1 MRNGLDF
8 SLLAK
13 ELAAARPS
21 GRPAAAVRLDRSH
34 AFALPSETAAGSTS
48 SALAHREIPARSHP
62 DGRARA
68 EHPTPPRRADPPN
81 RKEALRND
89 KAQSPYRTEARD
101 GPRHTD
107 RAKRDDTA
115 RSPRST
121 RREDAPRQID
131 APGRARAEQPEDV
144 PADDPT
150 SPPQTDAGGV
160 PADAE
165 QGPAKTAQSDPAG
178 TDEEPDDKAAQDQQG
193 AVAPD
198 GAVPPLPPGAPA
210 SQQGGASPDL
220 SAAVSALAVTSTTA
234 AQAVGPSAGAGEA
247 EPAEAGLIVTAGA
260 AGLQR
265 AMAAI
270 EGQGRE
276 LPPGLAKKLEE
287 HGAAEKSETS
297 VSDPPPPGK
306 ADALPSK
313 ALEAFEKSLDAAS
326 AGAPAPSQAGPSKI
340 ETGQLGQAPQQAHA
354 AASQIPVLQQVP
366 LGSVPIEIGLK
377 SLAGVNR
384 FEIRLDPA
392 ELGRIDVRL
401 DIGDGGEVKAH
412 LVVDRVETLALL
424 QRDAKTLERAFEQAG
439 LKPSEGGIDLSLR
452 DPSGDRRGGDQPQGD
467 RGQPPAGRPDGIAA
481 PEAHE
486 PVVAP
491 RRISWRS
498 TGGVDLRI

>member
-1 MRNGLDF
+1 M
-8 SLLAK
+8 
-13 ELAAARPS
+13 
-21 GRPAAAVRLDRSH
+21 
-34 AFALPSETAAGSTS
+34 
-48 SALAHREIPARSHP
+48 
-62 DGRARA
+62 
-68 EHPTPPRRADPPN
+68 
-81 RKEALRND
+81 
-89 KAQSPYRTEARD
+89 
-101 GPRHTD
+101 
-107 RAKRDDTA
+107 
-115 RSPRST
+115 
-121 RREDAPRQID
+121 
-131 APGRARAEQPEDV
+131 
-144 PADDPT
+144 
-150 SPPQTDAGGV
+150 
-160 PADAE
+160 
-165 QGPAKTAQSDPAG
+165 
-178 TDEEPDDKAAQDQQG
+178 
-193 AVAPD
+193 
-198 GAVPPLPPGAPA
+198 PPLPPGAPA

-270 EGQGRE
+270 EGQERE

-297 VSDPPPPGK
+297 VSDTPPPGK

-392 ELGRIDVRL
+392 GTRPDRCAPRYRRWRRGEGPSGGGPR
-401 DIGDGGEVKAH
+401 GDAG
-412 LVVDRVETLALL
+412 LAAAATP
-424 QRDAKTLERAFEQAG
+424 RPWSGAFEQAG

-467 RGQPPAGRPDGIAA
+467 RGRPPRDGR
-481 PEAHE
+481 
-486 PVVAP
+486 
-491 RRISWRS
+491 
-498 TGGVDLRI
+498 TGSRLPGA